1 MAGQEIKNPI
11 MKKVVS
17 VFLLGAFALTGFSQ
31 RAVYENKFFD
41 NWSVGLMGGGIVP
54 ASHSAFW
61 GGMRPAYGLEVT
73 KQVSPAFALGI
84 QGMGASNV
92 SPSSTAVDA
101 SNVSLLGKVNVGNL
115 FWGYK
120 GEPRLFEV
128 EAVAGAGWGHNYNA
142 YAPDENY
149 LTSKY
154 GLNLNFNLGKKKAW
168 TLAVKPAIVYNMDT
182 QPDAKYNVNNAAIEV
197 MAGVTYHFKNSN
209 GKHSFSYAKLY
220 DQAEVDGLNAK
231 INDLRAGIEERNAM
245 LAKERH
251 KVHKLVDELNDW
263 RNRKPV
269 VETVVVKKTTNTKTL
284 ESVVTFRQ
292 GKSTVDAS
300 QMPNVERV
308 ATYLKNHK
316 EARVT
321 IKGYASPEGSAEVNA
336 RMAKARAE
344 AVKSLLVSKYK
355 VAAER
360 ISAEGEGVGHLFE
373 EPDWN
378 RVSICTIDDNK

>member
-1 MAGQEIKNPI
+1 
-11 MKKVVS
+11 MKKVLS
-17 VFLLGAFALTGFSQ
+17 VFLLGAFALTSFAQ
-31 RAVYENKFFD
+31 KAVYESKFFD
-41 NWSVGLMGGGIVP
+41 NWSLGVVGGGIVP

-61 GGMRPAYGLEVT
+61 GGMRPAYGLELT
-73 KQVSPAFALGI
+73 KQISPVFALGI
-84 QGMGASNV
+84 QGTAASNV
-92 SPSSTAVDA
+92 SESYTMVDA
-101 SNVSLLGKVNVGNL
+101 SNVSLLGKLNVTNL

-128 EAVAGAGWGHNYNA
+128 EAVAGAGWGHNYNGGA
-142 YAPDENY
+142 SDNNY

-168 TLAVKPAIVYNMDT
+168 TVAVKPAIVYNMDT
-182 QPDAKYNVNNAAIEV
+182 QPDAQYNVNNAAIEV

-231 INDLRAGIEERNAM
+231 INDLRAGLNERDAM
-245 LAKERH
+245 LAKE
-251 KVHKLVDELNDW
+251 KQTVGKLKAELNDW

-269 VETVVVKKTTNTKTL
+269 VETVVVRKTTNTKTL

-292 GKSTVDAS
+292 GKTTVDAS
-300 QMPNVERV
+300 QLPNVERV

-316 EARVT
+316 EAKVT

-336 RMAKARAE
+336 RIAKARAE
-344 AVKSLLVSKYK
+344 AVKNLLVNKYK

-360 ISAEGEGVGHLFE
+360 ITAGGEGVGNMFE

>member
-1 MAGQEIKNPI
+1 
-11 MKKVVS
+11 MKKVLPVL
-17 VFLLGAFALTGFSQ
+17 LLGAFALTGFAQ
-31 RAVYENKFFD
+31 KAVYENKFFD
-41 NWSVGLMGGGIVP
+41 NWSVGVMGGGIVP

-61 GGMRPAYGLEVT
+61 GGMRPAYGLELT
-73 KQVSPAFALGI
+73 KQISPTFALGI
-84 QGMGASNV
+84 QGMAASNV
-92 SPSSTAVDA
+92 SESPTVVDA
-101 SNVSLLGKVNVGNL
+101 SNVSLLGKINVNNL

-128 EAVAGAGWGHNYNA
+128 EAVAGAGWGHSYRSG
-142 YAPDENY
+142 APDANY

-154 GLNLNFNLGKKKAW
+154 GLNLNFNLGRKKAW
-168 TLAVKPAIVYNMDT
+168 TVAVKPAIVYNMDT

-209 GKHSFSYAKLY
+209 GKHSFCYAKLY
-220 DQAEVDGLNAK
+220 DQAEVDILNAK
-231 INDLRAGIEERNAM
+231 INDLRTGIDERNAL
-245 LAKERH
+245 LAKEKETANR
-251 KVHKLVDELNDW
+251 LRAELNDW

-269 VETVVVKKTTNTKTL
+269 VETVVVNKTTKTKTL

-316 EARVT
+316 EAKVL

-336 RMAKARAE
+336 RVAKARAE
-344 AVKSLLVSKYK
+344 AVKSLLIHKYK
-355 VAAER
+355 VDAER
-360 ISAEGEGVGHLFE
+360 ITAEGEGVGHLFE